1 MQRRQLLHKSGSTT
15 GDNNKILTGTDNSR
29 ADNCRIS
36 PDTYNLSPDTY
47 NLKADTY
54 KYSWLTGPA
63 AAALFIWKRLRTLIV
78 LDAAGDNSSQFKR
91 QLWALLAAAATVL
104 LIDSKYLLEIIKK
117 AEETERTKCT
127 ATSATTQPT
136 NVSSKIM
143 TDKSSPHQ
151 AEETQI
157 CGDQL
162 QVPGTETPTKWPK
175 GASTTLVQLRLNKD
189 EEFHKHKVH
198 KQLWNEINNEMKDR
212 GYTFTADQCLNK
224 WKSLKREYKS
234 TVDHNSHTGNN
245 KKTCLFYEEFNRLYG
260 NKPSTRPDYTIES
273 SLKAGEGDS
282 VAPVVDHTDN
292 ATPSKPRGRSK
303 CSNVG
308 QLMTWLTSFQEEQ
321 KDNIARQEELQR
333 KLHAEKMARF
343 DRLLDIIDKK

>member
-1 MQRRQLLHKSGSTT
+1 MASNGDTSKSDGLI
-15 GDNNKILTGTDNSR
+15 DIKVVHNEK
-29 ADNCRIS
+29 
-36 PDTYNLSPDTY
+36 TYTIRSDRKTAEK
-47 NLKADTY
+47 LK
-54 KYSWLTGPA
+54 
-63 AAALFIWKRLRTLIV
+63 
-78 LDAAGDNSSQFKR
+78 N
-91 QLWALLAAAATVL
+91 
-104 LIDSKYLLEIIKK
+104 DSKYLLEIIKK

-260 NKPSTRPDYTIES
+260 NKQVHAQIIPLSHH
-273 SLKAGEGDS
+273 LKLVKVTVLLLWWITLTMPHPQNQEAEAS
-282 VAPVVDHTDN
+282 V
-292 ATPSKPRGRSK
+292 
-303 CSNVG
+303 
-308 QLMTWLTSFQEEQ
+308 QM
-321 KDNIARQEELQR
+321 
-333 KLHAEKMARF
+333 
-343 DRLLDIIDKK
+343 